1 MKKILL
7 IYIVLYAIGISGA
20 LAQDTESWT
29 IKIVEPLQVT
39 NIEEGKFPKYEYP
52 SKQDSINYEI
62 FEIDTGT
69 LFYRCNT
76 DTMLVGYVLVATKFW
91 DTLFYRQWISW
102 NNSDNIRLKKQISIT
117 DVQKAEDALAKQLS
131 SKNLNREFSCII
143 KRYSEYGRQYLFY
156 YNEYGDECVLI
167 NSSCEKYDWLFSRR
181 YNVVSDGGQCYWKI
195 KINLSKDEL
204 IDYRINGPGIWYP
217 CE

>member
-1 MKKILL
+1 MKKTLL

-91 DTLFYRQWISW
+91 DTLFYRQSYF
-102 NNSDNIRLKKQISIT
+102 S
-117 DVQKAEDALAKQLS
+117 QLLFINTHS
-131 SKNLNREFSCII
+131 SP
-143 KRYSEYGRQYLFY
+143 YSL
-156 YNEYGDECVLI
+156 
-167 NSSCEKYDWLFSRR
+167 
-181 YNVVSDGGQCYWKI
+181 
-195 KINLSKDEL
+195 
-204 IDYRINGPGIWYP
+204 
-217 CE
+217 